1 VTVAL
6 AVDTGIS
13 ANDRITKNPAL
24 TGTGAPN
31 TLVLVTI
38 DGAPAVSVPTD
49 ASGVFTLN
57 PVGLA
62 DGLHTVA
69 VSGSTDAAG
78 NIGTAALSFTLDTTA
93 PVAPVI
99 VGFTYNSTGT
109 ALTNYTVFGTA
120 EANSTVTI
128 SNGGAAALGTASA
141 GANGAWSFQVVPNPS
156 NNFITTLTA
165 TTTDLAGNVS
175 TGSSAGVNVGRA
187 DFNPLTAPVAAGPNL
202 ILGLGDNDVLIGG
215 AGNDILDGGT
225 GIDIMLGLG
234 GNDTYVV
241 DNVGDV
247 VSELPNS
254 GVDTVK
260 TTLGAYSLGAD
271 VENLTYTGVGSFTG
285 TGNNLA
291 NVIIGG
297 AGADT
302 ISGGTNIAGVDTL
315 IGSGGNDTY
324 NVSNVGDV
332 VVEVAGGGTDTVRT
346 TLASYT
352 LGANVENLTYT
363 GAGSFTGTGNALA
376 NVITGGA
383 GADILDG
390 GKNTAGA
397 DTLVGGAGDD
407 TYIVRNLG
415 DVVVEAPTGGL
426 HDTVLAVINNYTLAA
441 SVENLAFVGLGSF
454 TGTGNRLSNVMTGG
468 AGADVLNGGAGNDT
482 LTGRGGADTLT
493 GGIGNDTFVLAK
505 GDANGDLIT
514 DFSRAGINGADR
526 ISLTGYGAGA
536 ALVKTVTGTTLVPT
550 SYAVRVGGVTQD
562 TFKLTG
568 NVTLLATDVTFA

>member
-1 VTVAL
+1 MGVRVTATDTGPGVPLSVTNTFFINILPLDTPPVANDDAYSILENASLSVATVRQGVLANDTDADIGDRLTAQLVSGPAHGALQFNKDGTFNYTPTLNYSGLDSFTYLANDTFLVPSNIATVTITVTAPAHIVTEALVVDSGASATDLITNNPALTGKGFANTAVFASIDGGPAIQVGTSDATGAWFFTPVLADGLHTVAITETTAAGQVGTASLTFTLDTAPPPVTVAL

-13 ANDRITKNPAL
+13 ANDRITKNPVL

-128 SNGGAAALGTASA
+128 SNGGAAALGTALA
-141 GANGAWSFQVVPNPS
+141 GANGAWSFQIVPNPS

-302 ISGGTNIAGVDTL
+302 ISGGTNIAGS
-315 IGSGGNDTY
+315 I
-324 NVSNVGDV
+324 
-332 VVEVAGGGTDTVRT
+332 R
-346 TLASYT
+346 
-352 LGANVENLTYT
+352 
-363 GAGSFTGTGNALA
+363 
-376 NVITGGA
+376 
-383 GADILDG
+383 
-390 GKNTAGA
+390 
-397 DTLVGGAGDD
+397 
-407 TYIVRNLG
+407 
-415 DVVVEAPTGGL
+415 
-426 HDTVLAVINNYTLAA
+426 
-441 SVENLAFVGLGSF
+441 
-454 TGTGNRLSNVMTGG
+454 
-468 AGADVLNGGAGNDT
+468 
-482 LTGRGGADTLT
+482 
-493 GGIGNDTFVLAK
+493 
-505 GDANGDLIT
+505 
-514 DFSRAGINGADR
+514 
-526 ISLTGYGAGA
+526 
-536 ALVKTVTGTTLVPT
+536 
-550 SYAVRVGGVTQD
+550 
-562 TFKLTG
+562 
-568 NVTLLATDVTFA
+568 